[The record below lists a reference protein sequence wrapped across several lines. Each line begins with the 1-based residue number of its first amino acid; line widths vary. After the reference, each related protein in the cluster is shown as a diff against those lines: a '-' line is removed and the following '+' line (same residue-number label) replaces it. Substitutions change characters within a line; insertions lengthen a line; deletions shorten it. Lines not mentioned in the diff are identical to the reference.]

1 MMTFSMGGRKKVRKD
16 GEAGRGRKT
25 RFCEVVVWSLSGSRI
40 YSTTSMTSTPAS
52 GGVGRL
58 PLATLFFFTALPMG
72 MWNVPLANVFAA
84 HGRGHLVPWVLA
96 TTAVAAFISP
106 LFVGALADQRI
117 APTLLLRWLSVAT
130 SAGLA
135 LLCTVLGRGFG
146 DGIILICAQLL
157 ALVSTPMWSVATSIV
172 LSQIHDPKSQFGPL
186 RAFATLGWM
195 VGCWVVSF
203 ILQADAS
210 LTAGWTAAGLWLGV
224 TALSWTLPAIPPV
237 DSGVRRNWRQVLG
250 LDALQLLRHRDH
262 RVVFLTAALYS
273 VPLAAFYP
281 YTARQLHDLNVSGI
295 AAVISLAQTTEVLT
309 MLLLAGV
316 LARFRLK
323 WIFLS
328 GIAICAF
335 RYAMN
340 ALHTPAWAMIG
351 TTLHGFAFTL
361 YFITTQIYLEER
373 IDPKWRTRAQALL
386 VLLMSGFGNLAGYLG
401 GGWWH
406 QACQIN
412 GKTDWTRFWLGETAV
427 TAAVCLFFLLAYRG
441 RGSKT

>member
-1 MMTFSMGGRKKVRKD
+1 MFIPG
-16 GEAGRGRKT
+16 
-25 RFCEVVVWSLSGSRI
+25 
-40 YSTTSMTSTPAS
+40 TSMTPTPAS
-52 GGVGRL
+52 GGAGRL

-84 HGRGHLVPWVLA
+84 HGRAHLVPWVLA

-117 APTLLLRWLSVAT
+117 SSTALLRWLSLAT

-135 LLCTVLGRGFG
+135 LLCTALGHGLG
-146 DGIILICAQLL
+146 DGLILLCAQAL
-157 ALVSTPMWSVATSIV
+157 ALVSTPVWSVATSIV
-172 LSQIHDPKSQFGPL
+172 LSQIRDPKRQFGPL
-186 RAFATLGWM
+186 RAFATFGWM

-203 ILQADAS
+203 VLKADAS
-210 LTAGWTAAGLWLGV
+210 LAAGWTAAGLWLGV
-224 TALSWTLPAIPPV
+224 MALTWTLPVIPPG
-237 DSGVRRNWRQVLG
+237 DARERRNWRQVLG
-250 LDALQLLRHRDH
+250 LDALELLRHRDH

-281 YTARQLHDLNVSGI
+281 YTARQLHDLNVGGI
-295 AAVISLAQTTEVLT
+295 SAVISLAQTTEILT

-328 GIAICAF
+328 GIVICVA

-340 ALHTPAWAMIG
+340 ALHTPGWVMAG

-406 QACQIN
+406 QACQVD
-412 GKTDWTRFWLGETAV
+412 GRTDWTRFWLGETAV
-427 TAAVCLFFLLAYRG
+427 TAAVCIFFLFAYRG
-441 RGSKT
+441 RGAKS